1 MVFWT
6 TGFKQEIIFR
16 MNLPEAAHE
25 SFVKGFGFSFGGLLA
40 ATGTMLD
47 KIAELNTILGV
58 VGGVLSLVSTSLGI
72 YFVTLGIKIR
82 RQETKDK

>member
-1 MVFWT
+1 
-6 TGFKQEIIFR
+6 

-40 ATGTMLD
+40 ATGTMVD
-47 KIAELNTILGV
+47 KLAELNTV
-58 VGGVLSLVSTSLGI
+58 MSMVGGVLSIVSTGLGI

-82 RQETKDK
+82 KKETKDK

>member
-1 MVFWT
+1 
-6 TGFKQEIIFR
+6 

>member
-1 MVFWT
+1 
-6 TGFKQEIIFR
+6 

-40 ATGTMLD
+40 ATGTMVD
-47 KIAELNTILGV
+47 KLAELNTVLSM
-58 VGGVLSLVSTSLGI
+58 VGGVLSIVSTGLGI

-82 RQETKDK
+82 KKETKDK

>member
-1 MVFWT
+1 VVFWT

-40 ATGTMLD
+40 ATGTMVD
-47 KIAELNTILGV
+47 KLAELNTVLSM
-58 VGGVLSLVSTSLGI
+58 VGGVLSIVSTGLGI

-82 RQETKDK
+82 KKETKDK

>member
-1 MVFWT
+1 MSLT
-6 TGFKQEIIFR
+6 T
-16 MNLPEAAHE
+16 AAHE

-47 KIAELNTILGV
+47 NIAQLNTVLGM
-58 VGGVLSLVSTSLGI
+58 VGGILSLVSTSLGI
-72 YFVTLGIKIR
+72 YFVILGIKTR

>member
-6 TGFKQEIIFR
+6 TGSKQKIIFR

-25 SFVKGFGFSFGGLLA
+25 SFLKGFGFSFGGLLA
-40 ATGTMLD
+40 ATGTMIDNL
-47 KIAELNTILGV
+47 AELNTVLSM
-58 VGGVLSLVSTSLGI
+58 VGGLLSIVSTGLGI

-82 RQETKDK
+82 KKETKDK